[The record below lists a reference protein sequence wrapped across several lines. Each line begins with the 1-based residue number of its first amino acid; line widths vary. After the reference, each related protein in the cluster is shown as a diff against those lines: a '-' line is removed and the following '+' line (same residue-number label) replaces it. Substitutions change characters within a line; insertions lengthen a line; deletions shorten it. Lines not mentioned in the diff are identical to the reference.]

1 MRSLAVFASY
11 FNSDDGAGHK
21 TASFECADRG
31 EKLYE
36 TLPFMMSVPVDP
48 PVSVVLEPC
57 GAKAIYGKLGVSGQV
72 GLLSLVHHSAI
83 LLMASRR

>member
-1 MRSLAVFASY
+1 MF
-11 FNSDDGAGHK
+11 
-21 TASFECADRG
+21 
-31 EKLYE
+31 E
-36 TLPFMMSVPVDP
+36 TLPFVMSVPVDP